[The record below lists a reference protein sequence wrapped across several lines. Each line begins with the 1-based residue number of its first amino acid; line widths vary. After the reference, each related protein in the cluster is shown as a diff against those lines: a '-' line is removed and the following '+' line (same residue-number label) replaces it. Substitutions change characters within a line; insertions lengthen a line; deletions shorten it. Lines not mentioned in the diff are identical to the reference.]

1 MGLQPTGLIRGGT
14 LGVMAGLHTGTQ
26 QLHYH
31 PYVPCL
37 ITAGGVSTDS
47 SSWFPARNG
56 FLFPLKALAKL
67 TRGKL
72 RAMLRRRR
80 PDLVLLWNAWRKP
93 WVVQITASGEGEQ
106 TVVDSLARS
115 VFHLAITNARLVTLD
130 DQAVT
135 IRYKPRKSSVWL
147 TCQIAGDEF
156 MHRFLQHGLPKG
168 LHKVRYFGLWH
179 PRKRDL
185 AARARL
191 LLVLDRP
198 VAPPTAAASQLSG
211 CLSPMTTPLTPE
223 PHNRPYARIAISATC
238 SSFAGSRRETRWDRD
253 PALPTPLP

>member
-1 MGLQPTGLIRGGT
+1 
-14 LGVMAGLHTGTQ
+14 MAGLHTGTQ

-135 IRYKPRKSSVWL
+135 IRYKQRKSSVWL
-147 TCQIAGDEF
+147 TCRICRRRVHAPLSSTWFTQRPSQGAVLRSVAPSQTRPRRPCPPPAGARSTRRTAD
-156 MHRFLQHGLPKG
+156 RS
-168 LHKVRYFGLWH
+168 R
-179 PRKRDL
+179 L
-185 AARARL
+185 AAKWLPQPDDDTPNPGAPQPPVCPHCHIGHL
-191 LLVLDRP
+191 LLIRR
-198 VAPPTAAASQLSG
+198 
-211 CLSPMTTPLTPE
+211 LTPRNSMG
-223 PHNRPYARIAISATC
+223 P
-238 SSFAGSRRETRWDRD
+238 
-253 PALPTPLP
+253 